1 MMLNIQRIVLKEK
14 SVQSQQVY
22 NQSTKELTGFDP
34 QLAPP
39 STSPL
44 LETGFIK
51 PLPHPD
57 PNRAPCVPLQGNP
70 SR

>member
-1 MMLNIQRIVLKEK
+1 MLSPAGPGSARHEMALKEK

-39 STSPL
+39 STSPH
-44 LETGFIK
+44 F
-51 PLPHPD
+51 
-57 PNRAPCVPLQGNP
+57 GNWFYQTFA
-70 SR
+70 SS